1 MSVLYGSQILPS
13 SYGSQI
19 LPSSYGSAY
28 LSRKHLK
35 RAIKYGS
42 YYGGAPGLIG
52 GYDAPVVHSSVAAA
66 PVVYGSQSGIYG
78 SSYLSRKH
86 LKRAIK
92 YGSYYGGALGY
103 GSYYGA
109 APVAVEQREVSESS
123 APVISAPVIHA
134 PLYGSRY
141 HTKGGYQSTHYYG
154 HHIGG
159 YGAPVV
165 HSSVAAAP
173 VVYGSQSG
181 IYGSSYLSS
190 KHLKRAIKYGSYYG
204 GAYGGAPVFSGISSL

>member
-13 SYGSQI
+13 SYGSAYLESGI
-19 LPSSYGSAY
+19 YGSSY

-52 GYDAPVVHSSVAAA
+52 GYDAPLVHSSVAAA

-92 YGSYYGGALGY
+92 YGSYYGGA
-103 GSYYGA
+103 
-109 APVAVEQREVSESS
+109 
-123 APVISAPVIHA
+123 
-134 PLYGSRY
+134 
-141 HTKGGYQSTHYYG
+141 
-154 HHIGG
+154 
-159 YGAPVV
+159 
-165 HSSVAAAP
+165 
-173 VVYGSQSG
+173 
-181 IYGSSYLSS
+181 
-190 KHLKRAIKYGSYYG
+190 
-204 GAYGGAPVFSGISSL
+204 PVFSGISSL